1 MLSAGT
7 QAGQKDSEG
16 SLRRTG
22 GSGLDSNS
30 HPPGTQKE
38 PGRRDI
44 QSAGAMGALGPA
56 ALCVSPK
63 AEHSPGSGSSH
74 FLSYLYLS

>member
-1 MLSAGT
+1 MLPVGT
-7 QAGQKDSEG
+7 QAGQKDPEG
-16 SLRRTG
+16 SLRRRG

-30 HPPGTQKE
+30 HPQRTQKE

-44 QSAGAMGALGPA
+44 QSAGAMGTLGPA
-56 ALCVSPK
+56 GLCVSSK
-63 AEHSPGSGSSH
+63 AEHSPRSGSSH